1 MFEILRMRMY
11 ETLIII
17 LSIFFLFYSL
27 LFLIFLIN
35 TFFISVMTRSNLRKF
50 LKEQTV
56 TEEKIFVYMTKQKE
70 IFLPRLLFLKVS
82 SIIFFL
88 YFCMRI
94 LTASI
99 KFLETWLSVGEPSQ
113 TFLIPPMYEQ
123 MLSSF
128 KFIIAS
134 LMTVVFYF
142 IFSWIFQKRM
152 LTLEKL
158 KKKL

>member
-27 LFLIFLIN
+27 LFLTFLIN

-158 KKKL
+158 KNKL